1 MLLAVLAASA
11 ALPACARDCAPT
23 VSEGWL
29 RMPPVEM
36 PMLAGF
42 GRISNDCDAPVTITG
57 VRSTAFGDAS
67 LHETRIVDGV
77 SRMRGVPALEVE
89 AGGDA
94 VLAPGGLHLML
105 MQPVGT
111 LEPGATVEV
120 EFLLDGGGVL
130 RGGFEVRG
138 PGG

>member
-29 RMPPVEM
+29 RMPPVAM
-36 PMLAGF
+36 PMMAGF
-42 GRISNDCDAPVTITG
+42 GRISNGCDAPVTIIG
-57 VRSTAFGDAS
+57 VRSTAFGDVS

-77 SRMRGVPALEVE
+77 SRMRAVPALEVE

-120 EFLLDGGGVL
+120 EFLLDGGGEL